1 MSFTLVTPG
10 KVRANRSQLSVPA
23 SNRRFLE
30 KATGSAADIIMFDLE
45 DSVPVADKARARAS
59 LIEALHDLDWGA
71 RTLSV
76 RINGLDTPFM
86 YRDVVDVIEQ
96 AGDKLDLVMV
106 PKVGTAADV
115 YTVDVLLTQIE
126 TAQGRDRRL
135 GIEVLIESALGLQ
148 NVDAIAGASRRLES
162 IHFGPGD
169 FAASVG
175 ARTMTIGG
183 PHPGYAVLTDS
194 DTAGNRVSHW
204 NDMWHYPLAR
214 IAVAARAHGLRPID
228 GPYADYRD
236 EAGFRAAATRT
247 AVLGFEG
254 KWVIHPSQIA
264 LANEVFCPSPDEIDK
279 ARRILAAMADAGAG
293 GHGAVTLDGRM
304 IDIASIRQAE
314 ALVRKSEAISTS
326 TAGEADNRPRAGSA
340 V

>member
-1 MSFTLVTPG
+1 MSFTIVTPG

-23 SNRRFLE
+23 SNRKFVE
-30 KATGSAADIIMFDLE
+30 KATQSAADIIMFDLE

-59 LIEALHDLDWGA
+59 LIEALHDLDWGG

-96 AGDKLDLVMV
+96 AGDRLDLVMV

-115 YTVDVLLTQIE
+115 YAVDVLLAQIE
-126 TAQGRDRRL
+126 TAKGRDRPL
-135 GIEVLIESALGLQ
+135 GLEVLIESAQGMQ
-148 NVDAIAGASRRLES
+148 NVEAIAGASRRLES
-162 IHFGPGD
+162 LHFGPGD
-169 FAASVG
+169 FAASIG

-194 DTAGNRVSHW
+194 DADGRRAAHW
-204 NDMWHYPLAR
+204 NDMWHYALAR
-214 IAVAARAHGLRPID
+214 LVVAARAHGLRPID

-236 EAGFRAAATRT
+236 EAGFRAAAMRA
-247 AVLGFEG
+247 AVLGMEG

-264 LANEVFCPSPDEIDK
+264 LANEVFSPSADEIDK
-279 ARRILAAMADAGAG
+279 ARRILAAMEQAGADG
-293 GHGAVTLDGRM
+293 IGAVTLDGRM

-314 ALVRKSEAISTS
+314 ALVRKGEAI
-326 TAGEADNRPRAGSA
+326 AARADGRAG
-340 V
+340 